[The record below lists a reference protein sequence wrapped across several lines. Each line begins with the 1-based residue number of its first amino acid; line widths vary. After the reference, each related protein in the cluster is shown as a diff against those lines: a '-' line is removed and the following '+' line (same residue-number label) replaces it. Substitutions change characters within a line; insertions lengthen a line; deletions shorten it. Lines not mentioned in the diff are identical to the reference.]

1 MAKNELS
8 NTFLDGTVLT
18 AKYKDGKYIVEA
30 NNESIGEYESFDE
43 MVYGI
48 APFAKSIAEEIEEI
62 NTLAV
67 GLMYSFDGHEYK
79 HPNEVISMFLED
91 EDDDEDDSASYDS
104 KEEYIESHLDDFYT
118 WSYENNDCDD
128 IDEDDLMEIVKSA
141 IDEEID
147 FYTDDDNGKI
157 YLQGY
162 HDILDQDIRSNIEN
176 KIDEYY
182 ESH

>member
-1 MAKNELS
+1 MAKNEFS

-18 AKYKDGKYIVEA
+18 AKYEDGKYIVEA
-30 NNESIGEYESFDE
+30 ENENIGVYESFDE

-67 GLMYSFDGHEYK
+67 GLMYSFDGHEYT

-91 EDDDEDDSASYDS
+91 EDDDDDEASYDS
-104 KEEYIESHLDDFYT
+104 KDEYIESHLDDFYT

-141 IDEEID
+141 IDEEIH
-147 FYTDDDNGKI
+147 FYTNDENGKV
-157 YLQGY
+157 YLY
-162 HDILDQDIRSNIEN
+162 DFHDILESDIHGNIEK
-176 KIDEYY
+176 KIDEYNKT
-182 ESH
+182 H